1 MAARLGCDHDRVG
14 DDLRGVMSVLSK
26 LKSTISNWTG
36 REQAEQELDDEL
48 RAYVDALA
56 AEKMQR
62 GMNAGEAR
70 RAARLEAGVELVKE
84 EVRDVRG
91 GAWLETLSRDVGFGF
106 RQLRKNPGFTAIAVI
121 ALALG
126 IGANTAIFS
135 VVDSVLLRPLPYAD
149 YDRLA
154 VVLHRGNNPV
164 APANF
169 YDWQA
174 QSRSFESMGAAEM
187 WGPNLTNVDSPEH
200 LNALRVTSEIFPML
214 GAKPLMGRVFTADE
228 VKPGN
233 EHVTVISY
241 GFWQRRLGG
250 KQNVLS
256 QEITLDGARYSV
268 IGVMPPTFRFA
279 PFWATKSELWAPLV
293 LAPKATSR
301 TASSLRI
308 FGKLRPGVTVA
319 EAQAEIA
326 TITGRL
332 EQQYPGTNRNVQVV
346 PLREKVVGSI
356 RQPLIILLTAVGFLL
371 LIACANVAHMLLA
384 RSAVREKE
392 VALRAALGATRG
404 RLIRQFL
411 TESVLLSL
419 IGAVTGILLG
429 QLLLRVFS
437 STNPGSLPVAQ
448 SIETDWRV
456 LAVMLAISAMTGIG
470 FGLVPAVHASMTR
483 ADEALKSSGRGM
495 SDGKRHGQFRN
506 VLLGSEFCLAFMLLI
521 GAGLMIR
528 SIGAL
533 QAIDPGFDSR
543 NLLTMTVSVAG
554 TNEAEASR
562 RAAFFDEMLA
572 RTRALPGVKSAGY
585 INHLPIGGDVWGLSY
600 IAEGQPVTNPGDRP
614 HAVYRV
620 ASPGYFETMRIV
632 MDRGR
637 GFNAQDT
644 VDAPPVVVINEA
656 FAKKHWPGEEAT
668 GKRISMED
676 SDQPSKWRT
685 VVGVIRDVK
694 EGEWAGVPRP
704 EVYLP
709 FQQDQFYSTEGG
721 SAASYMT
728 LVVRAEN
735 DASALAPSIQSA
747 IRGIDRNIPISEI
760 QTMEQ
765 VIADS
770 TSQPRLYLFLLVSF
784 ASLALALAS
793 VGIYGV
799 MSYAVS
805 QRTKEIGVRMA
816 LGASERQVLG
826 MVLSGSA
833 QVVLAGGALGVL
845 GALALG
851 KMMNTFL
858 YGVQASDPVTFVLV
872 AVVLGGSAL
881 IASLVPARR
890 AMRVDPMSALR
901 QE

>member
-1 MAARLGCDHDRVG
+1 
-14 DDLRGVMSVLSK
+14 MSIFSK
-26 LKSTISNWTG
+26 LKSAVLNWTG
-36 REQAEQELDDEL
+36 RERAERELDDEL
-48 RAYVDALA
+48 QTYVDTLA
-56 AEKMQR
+56 AENVQS
-62 GMNAGEAR
+62 GMSAEEAR
-70 RAARLEAGVELVKE
+70 RAARLEAGVEQVKE
-84 EVRDVRG
+84 EVRDVRS
-91 GAWLETLSRDVGFGF
+91 GAWLETLRRDVAFGF
-106 RQLRKNPGFTAIAVI
+106 RQLRKNPGFTVIAVI

-135 VVDSVLLRPLPYAD
+135 VVDSVLFRPLPYAD
-149 YDRLA
+149 SDRLA
-154 VVLHRGNNPV
+154 VVLHNGNNPV

-200 LNALRVTSEIFPML
+200 LNALRMTSEVFPML
-214 GAKPLMGRVFTADE
+214 GAQPILGRVFTADE

-233 EHVTVISY
+233 EHVAVISY

-250 KQNVLS
+250 SPNVLGR
-256 QEITLDGARYSV
+256 EITLDGAKYSV

-279 PFWATKSELWAPLV
+279 PFWATKSELWTPLV
-293 LAPKATSR
+293 LANKATSR
-301 TASSLRI
+301 TGNSLRI

-319 EAQAEIA
+319 ESQAEIA
-326 TITGRL
+326 TITARL
-332 EQQYPGTNRNVQVV
+332 EQQFPGTNRNVQVV
-346 PLREKVVGSI
+346 PLREKVVGSV
-356 RQPLIILLTAVGFLL
+356 RQPLLILLTAVGFLL

-419 IGAVTGILLG
+419 IGAVAGILLG

-448 SIETDWRV
+448 SIEMDWRV
-456 LAVMLAISAMTGIG
+456 LAIMLAISIFTGIG
-470 FGLVPAVHASMTR
+470 FGLVPAIQASMT
-483 ADEALKSSGRGM
+483 AGGEVLKAGGRVM
-495 SDGKRHGQFRN
+495 SEGRSHGRFRN
-506 VLLGSEFCLAFMLLI
+506 LLLGSEFCLAFMLLI

-585 INHLPIGGDVWGLSY
+585 INHLPIGGDIWGLSY
-600 IAEGQPVTNPGDRP
+600 IAEGQAVTNPGDVP

-637 GFNAQDT
+637 GFHEQDT
-644 VDAPPVVVINEA
+644 AEAPLVVVINEA
-656 FAKKHWPGEEAT
+656 FAKQQWPGEEAI
-668 GKRISMED
+668 GKRISMGD
-676 SDQPSKWRT
+676 SSQTAKWRT

-694 EGEWAGVPRP
+694 EDEWAGMPRP

-709 FQQDQFYSTEGG
+709 FQQDEFYSAEGG

-728 LVVRAEN
+728 LVVRTEK
-735 DASALAPSIQSA
+735 DASTLTPSIQNA

-765 VIADS
+765 VIAGS

-784 ASLALALAS
+784 ASLALVLAS

-805 QRTKEIGVRMA
+805 QRTKEIGIRMA
-816 LGASERQVLG
+816 LGASEGQVLR
-826 MVLSGSA
+826 MVLSGSV
-833 QVVLAGGALGVL
+833 QVVLVGGVLGVL

-851 KMMNTFL
+851 RVMNTFL
-858 YGVQASDPVTFVLV
+858 YGVQASDPVTFVAV
-872 AVVLGGSAL
+872 AVVLISAAML
-881 IASLVPARR
+881 ASLVPARR